1 MNAVDGVFAHQRA
14 LEGHWRAIADRGM
27 AASDIIKSL
36 DEFKHGEFDFRLRLK
51 RAPIE
56 QFAFECGE
64 KRLGHRVVVRI
75 AHRTD
80 GWHHTHFPAPLAEG
94 EARVLAAVIGMMD
107 HPTVGPT
114 LREGHVDGRQHELG
128 PQMIL
133 HRPTDHFARARI
145 EHDRQEQKARPR
157 REWSER
163 PGVVELFPGLSA
175 PNRTC
180 TFQRIRLSISS
191 VAHSNDEISVT
202 RFEDIGLL
210 IA

>member
-1 MNAVDGVFAHQRA
+1 MPPNGPAIEAHRRSNGWTYLGIAQKCPLRVFHAQWRRSTSIDSSCRMNAVDGVFAHQRA

-114 LREGHVDGRQHELG
+114 LREGHVDGRQPELG

-133 HRPTDHFARARI
+133 HR
-145 EHDRQEQKARPR
+145 
-157 REWSER
+157 
-163 PGVVELFPGLSA
+163 
-175 PNRTC
+175 
-180 TFQRIRLSISS
+180 
-191 VAHSNDEISVT
+191 
-202 RFEDIGLL
+202 
-210 IA
+210 